1 MSAGTRLRSGREGIG
16 ISETGQQPRTRR
28 NLLILAL
35 SQGLA
40 MTSMTMVITI
50 VALVGLELSPI
61 EGLATLPLALQFT
74 VTMASTIPA
83 SLFMRRFGRRAG
95 FSLGAATG
103 IASALLSAYATY
115 LGSFTLFTVSAAAY
129 GVTQCFASFYRFAA
143 IESAPAE
150 WRAKAASL
158 VLGGGVVAG
167 LIGPTL
173 AIVTRDL
180 ISGRLFVGTFLAVA
194 ALCALALLLLQGLRM
209 PAPADPGERGGARI
223 ADLLAR
229 PVFVVAMAA
238 AAVGYGSMSLVMT
251 ATPLAMAAHHHDFP
265 ATAFVIQWHVVAMYA
280 PAFLTGTLIQ
290 RWGVLEVILIG
301 AAAMLATVA
310 VNEAGT
316 GLMQFW
322 TALVL
327 LGIGWNFMYVG
338 GTTLLSEGYA
348 PAERAKAQ
356 AINEFVMFAMITA
369 ASFGSGLLQQTVGWS
384 WVNLAVVPGILA
396 VAAAGLW
403 LRGRRRAL
411 PA

>member
-1 MSAGTRLRSGREGIG
+1 
-16 ISETGQQPRTRR
+16 
-28 NLLILAL
+28 
-35 SQGLA
+35 
-40 MTSMTMVITI
+40 MTSMTMVIAAI
-50 VALVGLELSPI
+50 ALVGLELSPVPA
-61 EGLATLPLALQFT
+61 LATLPLALQLA
-74 VTMASTIPA
+74 VTMASAIPA
-83 SLFMRRFGRRAG
+83 SLLMRRFGRRAG
-95 FSLGAATG
+95 FSLGAAAG
-103 IASALLSAYATY
+103 IGSALVSAYAIH
-115 LGSFTLFTVSAAAY
+115 LGSFALFTASAAAY
-129 GVTQCFASFYRFAA
+129 GVTQSFSSFYRFAA

-150 WRAKAASL
+150 ARAKAASL

-173 AIVTRDL
+173 AIITRN
-180 ISGRLFVGTFLAVA
+180 LFPGSLFAGTFLGIA

-209 PAPADPGERGGARI
+209 PALADAGGQGAGRI
-223 ADLLAR
+223 AELLAR
-229 PVFVVAMAA
+229 PVFAVAVAA
-238 AAVGYGSMSLVMT
+238 AAVGYASMSLVMT

-280 PAFLTGTLIQ
+280 PAFVTGTLIG
-290 RWGVLEVILIG
+290 RWGVIEVILIG

-310 VNEAGT
+310 INEAGT

-327 LGIGWNFMYVG
+327 LGVGWNFMYVG
-338 GTTLLSEGYA
+338 GTTLLTEGYA

-356 AINEFVMFAMITA
+356 AVNEFVMFALITA
-369 ASFGSGLLQQTVGWS
+369 ASFSSGLLQQTVGWS

-411 PA
+411 TA